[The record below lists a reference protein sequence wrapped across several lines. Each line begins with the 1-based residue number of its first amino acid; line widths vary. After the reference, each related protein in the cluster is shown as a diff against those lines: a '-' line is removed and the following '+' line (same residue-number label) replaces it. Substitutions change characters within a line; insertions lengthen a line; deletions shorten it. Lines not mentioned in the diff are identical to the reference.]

1 MKISNV
7 VYPLNYSDSFWTSN
21 FGFLKGFIMST
32 LGHPLVRVEL
42 TEAHLIQSIHNA
54 ISQYY
59 KYNDNLTSLT
69 LEMATLDENGEAPLP
84 PRVDI
89 ELVRDV
95 FFTESTNAFG
105 FTTPIDEGVVATF
118 PLSSF
123 LNMNGGIFDL
133 GQYYMARQNLE
144 DANIITG
151 RNKTWMFLNG
161 KIKVFPVRLA
171 SDSKMIGILCG
182 KLLGPDEIEND
193 DWLRDYSV
201 AYAKMLLGT
210 IRRKFSGFSAG
221 GGASTNDGDT
231 LITEGKT
238 EMAELIASKKESR
251 GSISF
256 LQV

>member
-1 MKISNV
+1 MKISSV
-7 VYPLNYSDSFWTSN
+7 LYPLNYTDLFWTSN
-21 FGFLKGFIMST
+21 FGFLKNFIMQS

-42 TEAHLIQSIHNA
+42 TETHLIQSIHNA

-105 FTTPIDEGVVATF
+105 FTTPIDEGIVATL

-151 RNKTWMFLNG
+151 RNKSWMFLNG

-171 SDSKMIGILCG
+171 SDSRTIGILCG

-201 AYAKMLLGT
+201 AYSKTLLGT
-210 IRRKFSGFSAG
+210 IRRKFSSFAAAG
-221 GGASTNDGDT
+221 GAATSDGDT
-231 LITEGKT
+231 LINEGKQ
-238 EMAELIASKKESR
+238 EMTDLIQTLKESR
-251 GSISF
+251 GALGMF
-256 LQV
+256 QT

>member
-1 MKISNV
+1 
-7 VYPLNYSDSFWTSN
+7 
-21 FGFLKGFIMST
+21 
-32 LGHPLVRVEL
+32 
-42 TEAHLIQSIHNA
+42 
-54 ISQYY
+54 
-59 KYNDNLTSLT
+59 
-69 LEMATLDENGEAPLP
+69 
-84 PRVDI
+84 
-89 ELVRDV
+89 
-95 FFTESTNAFG
+95 
-105 FTTPIDEGVVATF
+105 
-118 PLSSF
+118 
-123 LNMNGGIFDL
+123 
-133 GQYYMARQNLE
+133 
-144 DANIITG
+144 
-151 RNKTWMFLNG
+151 
-161 KIKVFPVRLA
+161 
-171 SDSKMIGILCG
+171 MIGILCG